1 MRARHVSQIRSSVSP
16 AQTAQRREAGV
27 SAAVRAAAS
36 FGVSVA
42 ATAVDAGTIRT
53 GQGARRATASATLL
67 PEREQEWQDVNEM
80 KSGARRPGELARELF
95 RFPDGRREIG
105 GQHNGVK

>member
-36 FGVSVA
+36 FGVSV
-42 ATAVDAGTIRT
+42 AVDAGTIRT